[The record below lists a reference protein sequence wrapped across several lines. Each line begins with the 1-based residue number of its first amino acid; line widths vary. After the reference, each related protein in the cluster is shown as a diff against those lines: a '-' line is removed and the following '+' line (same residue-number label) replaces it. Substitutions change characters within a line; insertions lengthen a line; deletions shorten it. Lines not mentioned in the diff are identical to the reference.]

1 MGSRQVHQGSLEKV
15 SPSTLIT
22 DIFRGRFTGILT
34 LEQGKRKKSLFIKGG
49 SVIFADSTDMEDRL
63 GQVLVRGDR
72 ITEDKISAALAIQR
86 KDGADDKQLLGA
98 ILVQEGLIQPLDLV
112 WAVKTQVEGIFC
124 DCFLWTAGTFAFAEE
139 DAPESWPVITLDLS
153 MPVLLRMALNMVE
166 DPITMANL
174 LGDFSQLVDVSAQ
187 WMEMVE
193 RFKLQPLEFDLLGR
207 AQAGADTLA
216 TLILASPYPA
226 AATGRGTLLLNC
238 LGVITLSP
246 AS

>member
-1 MGSRQVHQGSLEKV
+1 MGSKKVHQGNLETV
-15 SPSTLIT
+15 SPSTLIA

-63 GQVLVRGDR
+63 GQVLVRGNR
-72 ITEDKISAALAIQR
+72 ITEAKITSALEIQKKEGSEDKR
-86 KDGADDKQLLGA
+86 LLGA
-98 ILVQEGLIQPLDLV
+98 ILVKEGFIKPLELV

-124 DCFLWTAGTFAFAEE
+124 DCFLWNEGSFAFAEE

-153 MPVLLRMALNMVE
+153 MPELLRMALNMVE

-174 LGDFSQLVDVSAQ
+174 LGDFSQLIDVSAK
-187 WMEMVE
+187 WLDMVE
-193 RFKLQPLEFDLLGR
+193 QFKLKPLEFDLLGR

-226 AATGRGTLLLNC
+226 AETGRGALLLSC

-246 AS
+246 TS